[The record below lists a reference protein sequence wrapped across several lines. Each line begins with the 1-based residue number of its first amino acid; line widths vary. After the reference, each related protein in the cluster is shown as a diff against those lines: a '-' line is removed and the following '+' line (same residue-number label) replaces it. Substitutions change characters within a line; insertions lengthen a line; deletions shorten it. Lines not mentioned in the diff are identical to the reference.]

1 MKPKKS
7 STTSA
12 KVTAMPIPRLAPSSA
27 SISQETLTYMAQ
39 CEAREWI
46 RRYKDKATTI
56 GVERARSWWEGVKH
70 DIARRRGQAG
80 LDLLVGNMY
89 AERAKK

>member
-7 STTSA
+7 STTYA
-12 KVTAMPIPRLAPSSA
+12 KAIAIPRLAPSNV

-56 GVERARSWWEGVKH
+56 GAERAQLWWDGVKH
-70 DIARRRGQAG
+70 DIAKRRGQAG

>member
-7 STTSA
+7 STTSVKA
-12 KVTAMPIPRLAPSSA
+12 IAIPRLAPSNV

-56 GVERARSWWEGVKH
+56 GAERAQLWWGGVKH
-70 DIARRRGQAG
+70 DIAKRRGQAG
-80 LDLLVGNMY
+80 LDTLVGNMY